1 MTAVRDNQTD
11 APDDRAARLAA
22 RRWRLPAFGIVAFLL
37 AAGPLG
43 SLAGNLSDVQ
53 RNDSASYLPAGSEAA
68 RVLAASEQF
77 TGVESTTAIV
87 VYTGS
92 STLTEADRVS
102 MILAVVGISDHFDN
116 RLAGP
121 AIGPI
126 ISDDRLA
133 AHVIV
138 PFIGS
143 NPDRLREHVD
153 WLRQGADAGTG
164 LEVHVTGPAAAVA
177 DLTDVFS
184 AVDGLL
190 LLAAAGLVLL
200 ILIVVYRSP
209 VLPFVVLAVAGIAL
223 GMANGTAYLLADRG
237 LLTISGDARGIL
249 NVLVLGAATDYA
261 LLLVSRFRQELRST
275 EDRYEA
281 MRIAWRGAVPPI
293 LASGATV
300 IVGLLCLLASD
311 LPSTHGLGPVAA
323 TGVASALLAMLVLLP
338 AVLVLCGRGAFWPF
352 RPECGSGQAD
362 ERGFWWRIAR
372 LVGRR
377 PRLVWVVAA
386 LALAGLAT
394 GMLRLEAHGVPRTE
408 SFLTSVDSVVGQ
420 DLLSEHFPDAAG
432 TPAVVVANAG
442 ALDEV
447 VRAVAATPGITEV
460 EPYVDPVERFYNRE
474 AGRPDPGPKVV
485 NGLVR
490 VEATLATPA
499 DSAEAREV
507 IQQLRREV
515 RAVPG
520 ADAMVGG
527 YTAANLDIQDTAQRD
542 RLVVIPLVLG
552 AVLVILMLLLRAV
565 VAPLLLTATVV
576 LSYVATLGVSGV
588 VFRDV
593 FGFAGADSSFPLF
606 AFVFLVALGVDY
618 NIFLMTRVREET
630 AARGH
635 RAGTLTGLAV
645 TGGVITSAGL
655 VLAATFAALAV
666 LPLVFLAQL
675 AFAVAFGILL
685 DALVVRSLLVPA
697 LTLDAGRISWWP
709 GRLRRA
715 DP

>member
-1 MTAVRDNQTD
+1 MTAVRN
-11 APDDRAARLAA
+11 PA
-22 RRWRLPAFGIVAFLL
+22 RRWRLPVLGIVAFLL

-68 RVLAASEQF
+68 RVLAASGQF

-87 VYTGS
+87 VYTGN

-102 MILAVVGISDHFDN
+102 IILAVVGISDHFDN
-116 RLAGP
+116 QLAGP

-126 ISDDRLA
+126 VSGDQRA

-138 PFIGS
+138 PFVGS
-143 NPDRLREHVD
+143 NPEQLREHVD
-153 WLRQGADAGTG
+153 WLRRGAGTG
-164 LEVHVTGPAAAVA
+164 TGLAVHVAGPAAAVA

-200 ILIVVYRSP
+200 ILMVVYRSP
-209 VLPFVVLAVAGIAL
+209 VLPFVVLAVAGIAV
-223 GMANGTAYLLADRG
+223 GMANGIAYLLADRG
-237 LLTISGDARGIL
+237 VLTISGDARGIL

-261 LLLVSRFRQELRST
+261 LLLVSRFRQELHSI

-281 MRIAWRGAVPPI
+281 MWTAWRGAVPPI

-300 IVGLLCLLASD
+300 IAGLLCLLATN
-311 LPSTHGLGPVAA
+311 LPSTRGLGPVAA
-323 TGVASALLAMLVLLP
+323 IGVASALLAMLVLLP
-338 AVLVLCGRGAFWPF
+338 SVLVLCGRGAFWPL
-352 RPECGSGQAD
+352 RPHHGSAGAE
-362 ERGFWWRIAR
+362 ERGFWWRVAR

-386 LALAGLAT
+386 LGLAGLAI
-394 GMLRLEAHGVPRTE
+394 GVLRLEAHGVPRTE

-432 TPAVVVANAG
+432 TPAVVIANA
-442 ALDEV
+442 AHLDDV
-447 VRAVAATPGITEV
+447 VRVAAATPGIGEA

-474 AGRPDPGPKVV
+474 AGRPDPGPKVAD
-485 NGLVR
+485 GLVR
-490 VEATLATPA
+490 VEATLAVPA
-499 DSAEAREV
+499 DSPRAREV
-507 IQQLRREV
+507 VRELRRELH
-515 RAVPG
+515 AVPG
-520 ADAMVGG
+520 AGAMVGG
-527 YTAANLDIQDTAQRD
+527 YTAANLDIQQTAQRD
-542 RLVVIPLVLG
+542 RLVVIPLVLA
-552 AVLVILMLLLRAV
+552 AVLLILMLLLRAV

-576 LSYVATLGVSGV
+576 LSYAATLGVSGV

-630 AARGH
+630 ARRGH

-666 LPLVFLAQL
+666 LPLLFLAQL
-675 AFAVAFGILL
+675 AFAVAFGVLL
-685 DALVVRSLLVPA
+685 DALVVRTLLVPA
-697 LTLDAGRISWWP
+697 LTLDAGRASWWP